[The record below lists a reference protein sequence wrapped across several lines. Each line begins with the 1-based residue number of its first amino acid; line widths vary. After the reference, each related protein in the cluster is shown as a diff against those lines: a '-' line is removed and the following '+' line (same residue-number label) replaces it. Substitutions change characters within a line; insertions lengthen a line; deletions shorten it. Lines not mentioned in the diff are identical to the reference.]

1 MAKKIYVL
9 DTNVYLSDHNA
20 INMFKT
26 NDIVIPLKVLE
37 EIDKHKK
44 RQDSVG
50 ANARQTIR
58 ILDTLREGG
67 NLHDGV
73 KIGKG
78 KGTLSVKG
86 YDKVV
91 LPEDLS
97 LSDPDNQI
105 LATAL
110 TLIRDHSERDVIV
123 VSQDINMRVKCDS
136 LKVTVEN
143 YETNQVVDNAEE
155 IYTGTAELTVDDE
168 VVDAFYAG
176 APLVLSEQDAKLFP
190 NQYVTL
196 ISSANPSKTAL
207 ARFKNHTEPLVK
219 VKQFREGIW
228 EVKARNREQQMAIDA
243 LMNEDIK
250 VVSIVGN
257 AGCGKTVLA
266 TACGLKQVLDGDAKY
281 KKLIVARPVQPMGR
295 DLGFL
300 PGTMEE
306 KLLPWLAPIQ
316 DNLEALLGN
325 DKEHLRMLVEEG
337 TIEMEA
343 ISYIRGRSISNAFI
357 LIDEA
362 QNLSVHEIKTILTRV
377 GENTKIVLTGDV
389 NQIDVLYLD
398 ASTNGL
404 THAVEKFKPYDI
416 SGHITLIKGERSAVA
431 TLAANVL

>member
-1 MAKKIYVL
+1 MSKKIYVI
-9 DTNVYLSDHNA
+9 DTNVFLSDHNA
-20 INMFKT
+20 IHAFKG

-44 RQDSVG
+44 RQDVVG

-58 ILDTLREGG
+58 ILDALREGG
-67 NLHDGV
+67 NLHDGL

-78 KGTLSVKG
+78 KGNLSVKSF
-86 YDKVV
+86 DKET
-91 LPEDLS
+91 LPQDLS

-110 TLIRDHSERDVIV
+110 TLIKENPDKKVIL

-136 LKVTVEN
+136 LNVPVEN

-168 VVDAFYAG
+168 VIDAFYAG
-176 APLVLSEQDAKLFP
+176 APLVLSEQDAKLFA

-196 ISSANPSKTAL
+196 VSSANPSKTAL
-207 ARFKNHTEPLVK
+207 ARFKNHQEPLVK
-219 VKQFREGIW
+219 VKQFRDGVW
-228 EVKARNREQQMAIDA
+228 GVKARNREQQLALDV
-243 LMNEDIK
+243 LMNDDIK
-250 VVSIVGN
+250 VVSILGQ
-257 AGCGKTVLA
+257 AGCGKTLMA
-266 TACGLKQVLDGDAKY
+266 IAAGLQQVLDDGAKY

-295 DLGFL
+295 DIGFL
-300 PGTMEE
+300 PGTVEE

-316 DNLEALLGN
+316 DNLEALMNN
-325 DKEHLRMLVEEG
+325 DKEHLKMLIDEG
-337 TIEMEA
+337 TIELEA
-343 ISYIRGRSISNAFI
+343 LTYIRGRSISNAYI
-357 LIDEA
+357 LIDES

-389 NQIDVLYLD
+389 KQIDVLYLD

-404 THAVEKFKPYDI
+404 THAVEKFKQYDI
-416 SGHITLIKGERSAVA
+416 AGHISLVKGERSAVA
-431 TLAANVL
+431 SLAADIL

>member
-1 MAKKIYVL
+1 MSKKIYVI
-9 DTNVYLSDHNA
+9 DTNVFLSDHNA
-20 INMFKT
+20 IHAFKG

-44 RQDSVG
+44 RQDVVG

-58 ILDTLREGG
+58 ILDALREGG
-67 NLHDGV
+67 NLHDGL

-78 KGTLSVKG
+78 KGNLSVKSF
-86 YDKVV
+86 DKET
-91 LPEDLS
+91 LPQDLS

-110 TLIRDHSERDVIV
+110 TLIKENPDKKVIL

-136 LKVTVEN
+136 LNVPVEN

-168 VVDAFYAG
+168 VIDAFYAG
-176 APLVLSEQDAKLFP
+176 APLVLSEQDAKLFA

-196 ISSANPSKTAL
+196 VSSVNPSKTAL
-207 ARFKNHTEPLVK
+207 ARFKNHQEPLVK
-219 VKQFREGIW
+219 VKQFRDGVW
-228 EVKARNREQQMAIDA
+228 GVKARNREQQLALDV
-243 LMNEDIK
+243 LMNDDIK
-250 VVSIVGN
+250 VVSILGQ
-257 AGCGKTVLA
+257 AGCGKTLMA
-266 TACGLKQVLDGDAKY
+266 IAAGLQQVLDDGAKY

-295 DLGFL
+295 DIGFL
-300 PGTMEE
+300 PGTVEE

-316 DNLEALLGN
+316 DNLEALMNN
-325 DKEHLRMLVEEG
+325 DKEHLKMLIDEG
-337 TIEMEA
+337 TIELEA
-343 ISYIRGRSISNAFI
+343 LTYIRGRSISNAYI
-357 LIDEA
+357 LIDES

-389 NQIDVLYLD
+389 KQIDVLYLD

-404 THAVEKFKPYDI
+404 THAVEKFKQYDI
-416 SGHITLIKGERSAVA
+416 AGHISLVKGERSAVA
-431 TLAANVL
+431 SLAADIL

>member
-1 MAKKIYVL
+1 MSKKIYVI
-9 DTNVYLSDHNA
+9 DTNVFLSDHNA
-20 INMFKT
+20 IHAFKG

-44 RQDSVG
+44 RQDAVG

-58 ILDTLREGG
+58 ILDALREGG
-67 NLHDGV
+67 NLHDGL

-78 KGTLSVKG
+78 KGNVSVKSF
-86 YDKVV
+86 DKET
-91 LPEDLS
+91 LPQDLS

-110 TLIRDHSERDVIV
+110 TLIKENPDKKVIL

-136 LKVTVEN
+136 LSVPVEN

-155 IYTGTAELTVDDE
+155 IYTGTAELVVDDE
-168 VVDAFYAG
+168 VIDAFYAG
-176 APLVLSEQDAKLFP
+176 APLVLSEQDAKLFT

-196 ISSANPSKTAL
+196 VSSANPSKTAL
-207 ARFKNHTEPLVK
+207 ARFKSHQEPLVK
-219 VKQFREGIW
+219 VKQFRDGVW
-228 EVKARNREQQMAIDA
+228 GVKARNREQQLALDV
-243 LMNEDIK
+243 LMNDDIK
-250 VVSIVGN
+250 VVSILGQ
-257 AGCGKTVLA
+257 AGCGKTLMA
-266 TACGLKQVLDGDAKY
+266 IAAGLQQVLDDGAKY

-295 DLGFL
+295 DIGFL
-300 PGTMEE
+300 PGTVEE

-316 DNLEALLGN
+316 DNLEALMNN
-325 DKEHLRMLVEEG
+325 DKEHLKMLIEDG
-337 TIEMEA
+337 TIELEA
-343 ISYIRGRSISNAFI
+343 LTYIRGRSISNAYI
-357 LIDEA
+357 LIDES

-389 NQIDVLYLD
+389 KQIDVLYLD

-416 SGHITLIKGERSAVA
+416 AGHISLVKGERSAVA
-431 TLAANVL
+431 SLAAEIL

>member
-1 MAKKIYVL
+1 
-9 DTNVYLSDHNA
+9 
-20 INMFKT
+20 
-26 NDIVIPLKVLE
+26 
-37 EIDKHKK
+37 
-44 RQDSVG
+44 
-50 ANARQTIR
+50 
-58 ILDTLREGG
+58 
-67 NLHDGV
+67 
-73 KIGKG
+73 
-78 KGTLSVKG
+78 
-86 YDKVV
+86 
-91 LPEDLS
+91 
-97 LSDPDNQI
+97 
-105 LATAL
+105 
-110 TLIRDHSERDVIV
+110 
-123 VSQDINMRVKCDS
+123 
-136 LKVTVEN
+136 
-143 YETNQVVDNAEE
+143 
-155 IYTGTAELTVDDE
+155 
-168 VVDAFYAG
+168 
-176 APLVLSEQDAKLFP
+176 
-190 NQYVTL
+190 
-196 ISSANPSKTAL
+196 
-207 ARFKNHTEPLVK
+207 
-219 VKQFREGIW
+219 
-228 EVKARNREQQMAIDA
+228 MAIDA

-250 VVSIVGN
+250 VVSVVGN

-325 DKEHLRMLVEEG
+325 DKEHLRMLIDNG

-431 TLAANVL
+431 SLAATVL

>member
-1 MAKKIYVL
+1 MSKKIYVL

-26 NDIVIPLKVLE
+26 HDIVIPLKVLE

-50 ANARQTIR
+50 SNARQTIR
-58 ILDTLREGG
+58 VLDGLREGG

-73 KIGKG
+73 RIGKG
-78 KGTLSVKG
+78 KGLLSVKSF
-86 YDKVV
+86 DKAV

-110 TLIRDHSERDVIV
+110 TLVRDNPERDVIV

-143 YETNQVVDNAEE
+143 YETNQVVDSAEE

-168 VVDAFYAG
+168 VIDAFYAG

-196 ISSANPSKTAL
+196 ISSVSPSKTAL
-207 ARFKNHTEPLVK
+207 ARFKNHSEPLTK

-325 DKEHLRMLVEEG
+325 DKEHLRMLIENG

-431 TLAANVL
+431 SLAAQVL

>member
-20 INMFKT
+20 INTFKT

-44 RQDSVG
+44 RQDAVG

-58 ILDTLREGG
+58 ILDGLREGG

-78 KGTLSVKG
+78 TGTLSVKG
-86 YDKVV
+86 YDKIV

-110 TLIRDHSERDVIV
+110 TLIRDHSDREVIV

-155 IYTGTAELTVDDE
+155 IYTGTAELVVDDE
-168 VVDAFYAG
+168 VIDAFYAG
-176 APLVLSEQDAKLFP
+176 APLVLSEQDARLFP

-196 ISSANPSKTAL
+196 VSSVSSSKTAL
-207 ARFKNHTEPLVK
+207 ARFKSHTEPLVK
-219 VKQFREGIW
+219 IKQFREGIW

-250 VVSIVGN
+250 VVSIIGN

-325 DKEHLRMLVEEG
+325 DKEHLQMLIDNG

-377 GENTKIVLTGDV
+377 GENTKIVLTGDIR
-389 NQIDVLYLD
+389 QIDVLYID

-416 SGHITLIKGERSAVA
+416 SGHITLVKGERSAVA
-431 TLAANVL
+431 SLAANVL

>member
-1 MAKKIYVL
+1 MSKKIYVI
-9 DTNVYLSDHNA
+9 DTNVFLSDHNA
-20 INMFKT
+20 IQAFKG

-44 RQDSVG
+44 RQDVVG

-58 ILDTLREGG
+58 VLDGLREGG

-78 KGTLSVKG
+78 KGNLSVKSF
-86 YDKVV
+86 DKET
-91 LPEDLS
+91 LPQDLS
-97 LSDPDNQI
+97 LTDPDNQI

-110 TLIRDHSERDVIV
+110 TLIKENPDKKVIL

-136 LKVTVEN
+136 LGMPVEN

-176 APLVLSEQDAKLFP
+176 APLVLSEQDAKLFA

-207 ARFKNHTEPLVK
+207 ARFKSHQEPLVK
-219 VKQFREGIW
+219 VKQFRDGVW
-228 EVKARNREQQMAIDA
+228 GVKARNREQQLALDV
-243 LMNEDIK
+243 LMNDDIK
-250 VVSIVGN
+250 VVSILGQ
-257 AGCGKTVLA
+257 AGCGKTLMA
-266 TACGLKQVLDGDAKY
+266 IAAGLQQVLDDGAKY

-295 DLGFL
+295 DIGFL
-300 PGTMEE
+300 PGTVEE

-316 DNLEALLGN
+316 DNLEALMNN
-325 DKEHLRMLVEEG
+325 DKEHLKMLIEEG
-337 TIEMEA
+337 TIELEA
-343 ISYIRGRSISNAFI
+343 LTYIRGRSISNAYI
-357 LIDEA
+357 LIDES

-377 GENTKIVLTGDV
+377 GEKTKIVLTGDV
-389 NQIDVLYLD
+389 KQIDVLYLD

-404 THAVEKFKPYDI
+404 THAVEKFKPYDVA
-416 SGHITLIKGERSAVA
+416 GHISLVKGERSVVA
-431 TLAANVL
+431 SLAADIL

>member
-1 MAKKIYVL
+1 MSKKIYVI
-9 DTNVYLSDHNA
+9 DTNVFLSDHNA
-20 INMFKT
+20 IQAFKG

-44 RQDSVG
+44 RQDVVG

-58 ILDTLREGG
+58 ILDGLREGG

-73 KIGKG
+73 RIGKG
-78 KGTLSVKG
+78 KGNLSVKSF
-86 YDKVV
+86 DKDT
-91 LPEDLS
+91 LPQDLS
-97 LSDPDNQI
+97 LTDPDNQI

-110 TLIRDHSERDVIV
+110 TLIKENPDKKVIL

-136 LKVTVEN
+136 LGMPVEN

-155 IYTGTAELTVDDE
+155 IYTGTAELIVDDE

-176 APLVLSEQDAKLFP
+176 APLVLSEQDAKLFA

-207 ARFKNHTEPLVK
+207 ARFKSHQEALVK
-219 VKQFREGIW
+219 VKQFRDGIW
-228 EVKARNREQQMAIDA
+228 EVKARNREQQLALDA
-243 LMNEDIK
+243 LMNEDTK
-250 VVSIVGN
+250 VVSIIGS
-257 AGCGKTVLA
+257 AGTGKTLLA
-266 TACGLKQVLDGDAKY
+266 TACGLKQVLDDGAKY
-281 KKLIVARPVQPMGR
+281 KKLIVARPVQPMGK

-316 DNLEALLGN
+316 DNLETLLGN
-325 DKEHLRMLVEEG
+325 DKEHLKMLIEEG

-357 LIDEA
+357 IIDES
-362 QNLSVHEIKTILTRV
+362 QNLSLHEIKTILTRV
-377 GENTKIVLTGDV
+377 GENTKIVLTGDTA
-389 NQIDVLYLD
+389 QIDVPYLD

-404 THAVEKFKPYDI
+404 THVVEKFKSYDI
-416 SGHITLIKGERSAVA
+416 SAHLTLIKGERSRVA
-431 TLAANVL
+431 SLAADIL